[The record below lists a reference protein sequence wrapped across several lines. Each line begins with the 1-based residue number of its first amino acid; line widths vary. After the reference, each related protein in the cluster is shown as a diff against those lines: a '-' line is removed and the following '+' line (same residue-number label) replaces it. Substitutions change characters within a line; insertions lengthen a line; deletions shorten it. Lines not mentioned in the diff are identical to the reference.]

1 MVAGGEVTTSQ
12 KGDYLISQDKR
23 PVEKAQTYDEA
34 TTKAK
39 AIKPRYLQSRVEIQY
54 RGITVEID

>member
-23 PVEKAQTYDEA
+23 PVDEAQTYEEA

-39 AIKPRYLQSRVEIQY
+39 AIKRLHPESRVEIQY
-54 RGITVEID
+54 SGITVEID